1 MGRTFWDNIAGLY
14 DLAEKTTGR
23 AVRGMAAEVA
33 RRLPENTDF
42 LECAAGTGEISLAA
56 APFVRRVVCT
66 DLSQPMLD
74 RARKKAARRGLT
86 NIAFQQ
92 RDLFHL
98 PEGDGTYDAVSAG
111 NVLHLLDRP
120 EDAVAELWR
129 VTAPGGVLLLPTFL
143 MGESGPLMDTLMALY
158 RLLGFRHKHT
168 FTRQSYRAFFEGLDL
183 PLAELAVI
191 SGRMPIGLAVPRK
204 PNIQEG

>member
-1 MGRTFWDNIAGLY
+1 MSRTFWDNIAGLY
-14 DLAEKTTGR
+14 DLAERTNSK

-33 RRLPENTDF
+33 RRLLENTDF

-56 APFVRRVVCT
+56 APFVRWAVCT
-66 DLSQPMLD
+66 DLSLPMLD
-74 RARKKAARRGLT
+74 RARQKAVRRGLS
-86 NIAFQQ
+86 NIEFQQ

-98 PEGDGTYDAVSAG
+98 PEGDGTYGAVCAG

-143 MGESGPLMDTLMALY
+143 MGESGPLMDTLVALY
-158 RLLGFRHKHT
+158 RLLGFRQKYT
-168 FTRQSYRAFFEGLDL
+168 FTRQSYRAFFEGLCL
-183 PLAELAVI
+183 PLAEVAVI
-191 SGRMPIGLAVPRK
+191 PGRMPVGLAVLRK